1 MKTSTLFT
9 NNRSQAVRLPAESRL
24 PEGVKTVTVRVRGP
38 ERIIA
43 PLGQT
48 WDHFFLQGPKV
59 SDDFLEDRGS
69 EEDRQREAL

>member
-1 MKTSTLFT
+1 MKTSTIFT

-24 PEGVKTVTVRVRGP
+24 PESVKTVTIRVRGS

-43 PLGQT
+43 PLGHT
-48 WDHFFLQGPKV
+48 WDHFFLQGPTV

-69 EEDRQREAL
+69 EEDRQRESL